1 MAHLRSNRA
10 IRWLAPVALVGAAGL
25 VACGGDSSDSDVSAR
40 TAAPADVAGS
50 DVHLENQAAEIA
62 AEVRAASGS
71 DVHLE
76 NQAAEI
82 EAQATAEHLDTQ
94 AAAIAASGSD
104 VHLQNQAT
112 EIAAQALSVSG
123 SDVHL
128 ENQAA
133 EIAEQQAHTQGSA
146 ATMSGA
152 TQPDDTS
159 DGGFVPGTRRMPVR

>member
-1 MAHLRSNRA
+1 MAHLRSNKA
-10 IRWLAPVALVGAAGL
+10 VRWFAPVALVGAVGL

-40 TAAPADVAGS
+40 TAAPAAGVVGS
-50 DVHLENQAAEIA
+50 DVHLQ
-62 AEVRAASGS
+62 
-71 DVHLE
+71 

-82 EAQATAEHLDTQ
+82 EAQANAEHLDTQ

-104 VHLQNQAT
+104 VHLLNQAA
-112 EIAAQALSVSG
+112 EIAAQSVSG

-128 ENQAA
+128 QNQAA
-133 EIAEQQAHTQGSA
+133 EIAEQQAHTDGNA

-159 DGGFVPGTRRMPVR
+159 NDDFVPGTRRMPVR

>member
-1 MAHLRSNRA
+1 MAHLRSSRA

-62 AEVRAASGS
+62 
-71 DVHLE
+71 
-76 NQAAEI
+76 
-82 EAQATAEHLDTQ
+82 
-94 AAAIAASGSD
+94 
-104 VHLQNQAT
+104 
-112 EIAAQALSVSG
+112 
-123 SDVHL
+123 
-128 ENQAA
+128 
-133 EIAEQQAHTQGSA
+133 EQQAHTQGSA